1 MPDRDPEVR
10 TYAGAAPI
18 AVWIRM
24 GSGPLSA
31 FIGVTL
37 RLKVVIK
44 SSAGKHAYVRMYVCM
59 YICMDEGVCVYIYIY
74 IHACIA
80 CVYVCMYACMYVCV
94 YVCM

>member
-44 SSAGKHAYVRMYVCM
+44 SSAGKHAYVRMYVCTYVWM
-59 YICMDEGVCVYIYIY
+59 KACVCIYIY
-74 IHACIA
+74 MRVLRVCM
-80 CVYVCMYACMYVCV
+80 YVWMYACMYVCV